1 MRDLVVAG
9 GGPVG
14 LATALYAA
22 RAGLDV
28 EVREPRRGVIDKAC
42 GEGLMPA
49 AVSDLLEL
57 GVRLDGLPI
66 DGIRYVDDRHEV
78 DAAFRNG
85 PGRGVRR
92 TVLHRSLLAAALEAG
107 VTTTQGAVKEVL
119 DTGDHVLVDGE
130 PVGHLIAAD
139 GLHSPVRRMLGL
151 DAPAPA
157 VRRYGLRTHVATAPW
172 SSFVEVHWSEAG
184 EAYVSVVLPAD
195 VDRPLELIEGMEELA
210 SETGLTIAGGDVVAG
225 PVLVLTVAVTGWAD
239 AEDELAG
246 RDGTRPGDLVGVT
259 GELGGS
265 EAGRQA
271 IEDGVADSGSAVRHL
286 RPRPRLEEGRALA
299 AAGATAMI
307 DLSDGLAT
315 DARHVAERSGVEI
328 RIRLGDV
335 PRASGVSAEAAAT
348 GGDDYELL
356 VTFPPERRGA
366 AEEAAP
372 LTWIGEVSAGTGLV
386 LLGADGPVA
395 GLSGYEHP

>member
-66 DGIRYVDDRHEV
+66 DGIRYVDDRHQV
-78 DAAFRNG
+78 DAAFRGG

-172 SSFVEVHWSEAG
+172 S
-184 EAYVSVVLPAD
+184 
-195 VDRPLELIEGMEELA
+195 A
-210 SETGLTIAGGDVVAG
+210 SSRCTG
-225 PVLVLTVAVTGWAD
+225 
-239 AEDELAG
+239 
-246 RDGTRPGDLVGVT
+246 RRPG
-259 GELGGS
+259 
-265 EAGRQA
+265 
-271 IEDGVADSGSAVRHL
+271 
-286 RPRPRLEEGRALA
+286 RP
-299 AAGATAMI
+299 T
-307 DLSDGLAT
+307 
-315 DARHVAERSGVEI
+315 
-328 RIRLGDV
+328 
-335 PRASGVSAEAAAT
+335 
-348 GGDDYELL
+348 
-356 VTFPPERRGA
+356 
-366 AEEAAP
+366 
-372 LTWIGEVSAGTGLV
+372 
-386 LLGADGPVA
+386 
-395 GLSGYEHP
+395 